1 MFKYNSDFDD
11 HSQLVKY
18 LNLILIMAITI
29 LIYVFVTNCFLQC
42 YCQDVLLHSINHIII
57 VAYKSIK
64 ESSGETYELVS
75 EPAHNLLYSYSDLSS
90 LSQNG
95 NLSQN
100 GKWRFQGSGTI
111 FANHLCIQIPYNPS
125 RLNHGGG
132 SGAMRALMNAY

>member
-100 GKWRFQGSGTI
+100 GK
-111 FANHLCIQIPYNPS
+111 
-125 RLNHGGG
+125 
-132 SGAMRALMNAY
+132 